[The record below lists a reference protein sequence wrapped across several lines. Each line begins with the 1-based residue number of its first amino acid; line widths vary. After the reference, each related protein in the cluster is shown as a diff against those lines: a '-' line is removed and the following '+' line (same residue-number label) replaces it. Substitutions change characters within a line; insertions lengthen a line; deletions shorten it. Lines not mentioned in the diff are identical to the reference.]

1 MAQITQPLKTKPL
14 FSASLWLPTAFVLAT
29 GGLLALLI
37 FATLAYQVLYLDR
50 IYPGVWVAGSNV
62 GGMTQA
68 EVVGVIGQRTA
79 ELLKHPVTIQYDSQS
94 WTFTGEELGMRVD
107 IVGTVNAAY
116 SVGRKGDL
124 LADMLTHLR
133 LLNTGRSI
141 EPVILYD
148 TGPTNQ
154 VLQGLAEKIYRPPH
168 DAELVL
174 HPDGKIEVIKPE
186 YGRRL
191 HIDATQPLIEA
202 ALLQKSTQ
210 PVVPVVQ
217 QIKPGITEVE
227 SVRQQAE
234 NLLGRPI
241 IFRYQSTAG
250 PIEWRLEP
258 RILVGLI
265 DMVSHVNAQGKT
277 EFELQLAQDKF
288 TPYFEQM
295 AQVINQEPVDARLAI
310 NPETNELIVLQP
322 SQEGRTLD
330 VAESF
335 QRLLALKQRSTH
347 LVDLAVTVTPP
358 AIPSTDLPS
367 LGIKELVSE
376 STSYFKGSSE
386 SRMSNI
392 AQAASKFNGVVI
404 PPGSVF
410 SFNKYLGPVTKEA
423 GFNESL
429 IIQGNRTSVGLG
441 GGVCQVSTTVFR
453 AALFGGYDI
462 VERWAHGYRVS
473 WYETNSVVG
482 LDATVYS
489 PDLDFKFRNDTDHYL
504 LIQTDSDLE
513 EGTVTFRFYGTPTNR
528 EVIVSEPV
536 KTNLVKHGPPLYEN
550 DPSLPK
556 GATKQVDWAVDGLDV
571 SIKRTVKEGDTIIHQ
586 DEIFSHYEPWRAVFK
601 VGG

>member
-14 FSASLWLPTAFVLAT
+14 FSASLWLPTVFVLAT

-168 DAELVL
+168 DAELLL

-210 PVVPVVQ
+210 PVIPVVQ

-234 NLLGRPI
+234 NLLGRPLL
-241 IFRYQSTAG
+241 FRYQSTAG

-265 DMVSHVNAQGKT
+265 DMVSQVNPQGKT
-277 EFELQLAQDKF
+277 EFELQLEQDKF
-288 TPYFEQM
+288 MPYFEQM

-335 QRLLALKQRSTH
+335 QRLLALKQKSTH

-528 EVIVSEPV
+528 EVIISEPV